1 MLKRRNFLAAA
12 AVTPVAVVP
21 AFAQPAHPACLP
33 AWSSIP
39 TRPSGKVEVL
49 YKTRHGQPNGLAMVD
64 GNAKQMWVLDQGAEH
79 WITLTNLSDG
89 SLVREFQADVV
100 GPSGLVQ
107 DGDTMWITSTHNSLI
122 VHCDL
127 NGKTIAKYVTP
138 GAGRIYE
145 REDDPPPRSS
155 PLKPAWPDKPRGI
168 GPAQAGNVGNNT
180 GKGLSPGQL
189 PLDSEEGSGGTGAH
203 AILLDGDYLIYTCPP
218 SRAIFWINKKTW
230 KVKTTWPVPG
240 NRTHGMSWGK
250 TRKTVWSSDSN
261 LNCFF
266 RHDAATGNIVERV
279 QLPGDSPVIHC
290 AKLVG
295 EHMYICDDMG
305 WMARFKI

>member
-12 AVTPVAVVP
+12 AATPTAIVP
-21 AFAQPAHPACLP
+21 ALARPACLP

-39 TRPSGKVEVL
+39 ARPSGKVEVL
-49 YKTRHGQPNGLAMVD
+49 YKTRHGQPNGLATVD
-64 GNAKQMWVLDQGAEH
+64 GNPKQMWVLDQGAEH
-79 WITLTNLSDG
+79 WVTLTNLADG

-107 DGDTMWITSTHNSLI
+107 DGETMWITSTHNSLI

-155 PLKPAWPDKPRGI
+155 PLKPAWPDKQRGI

-180 GKGLSPGQL
+180 GKGLPPGQL
-189 PLDSEEGSGGTGAH
+189 PLESEEGSGGTGAH
-203 AILLDGDYLIYTCPP
+203 AILLDGDYLIYACPP
-218 SRAIFWINKKTW
+218 SRTIFWINKKSW

-240 NRTHGMSWGK
+240 NRTHGMSWGS

-305 WMARFKI
+305 WMARFRI